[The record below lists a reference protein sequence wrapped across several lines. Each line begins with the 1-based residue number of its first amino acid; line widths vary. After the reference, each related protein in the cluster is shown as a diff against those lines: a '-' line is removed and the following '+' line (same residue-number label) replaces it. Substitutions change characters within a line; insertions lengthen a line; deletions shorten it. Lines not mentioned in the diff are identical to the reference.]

1 MSRAR
6 AIDVSDTAMDK
17 YHPTDPRSPGMQR
30 RSSSCGNL
38 AAAQV
43 GLPKQVLKQRS
54 KTTVLGLVSPT
65 ASVKAGDDV
74 EAAPR
79 MMKVS
84 SLELPLAGGFTWDE
98 TDRNMEALHQT
109 EAKPHPLT
117 HSSTLL
123 SLLGRSGSG
132 APSPGVRSARSNASA
147 SERSRCG
154 ATNWKSGRVK
164 PAEEERAEKAKERD
178 QFARARAEA
187 LRLQQ
192 EAVRRHVLTPLEQ
205 EDRTRCGKGR
215 PPCLRTA
222 PQLRAWTI

>member
-1 MSRAR
+1 M
-6 AIDVSDTAMDK
+6 DVSDTAMDK
-17 YHPTDPRSPGMQR
+17 CHPTDPRSPGMQR

-38 AAAQV
+38 ATQV

-54 KTTVLGLVSPT
+54 KTTVLGLVSPS

-74 EAAPR
+74 EATPR
-79 MMKVS
+79 MRKVS
-84 SLELPLAGGFTWDE
+84 SIELPLAGGFTWDE

-123 SLLGRSGSG
+123 SLLGRTGSG
-132 APSPGVRSARSNASA
+132 AASPIVRSARSNASA

-164 PAEEERAEKAKERD
+164 PAEQEQAEKAKERD

-205 EDRTRCGKGR
+205 EDRTAVWEGPSTVPEDSTPAACLDHLKG
-215 PPCLRTA
+215 
-222 PQLRAWTI
+222 